1 MNLDPLVL
9 VIPLLITARAHSH
22 SVQSME
28 RYHEEYHRLRDKDAA
43 IVKSYTEIYAPA
55 MVSLM
60 ADGLAVLTLLVA
72 RIPMIQ
78 KLAWLCF
85 FWIASIFVSV
95 VTLHPIILAYT
106 PPPEEHSPHR
116 NTLERFMSWMMLA
129 GVLWLLWLYGWLPG
143 RVDALRLA
151 PRLAGHGAPRHR
163 RSPAAWSRWS
173 AAGCCRST
181 ASSAWRSAASPTR
194 SASSSGGSTC

>member
-1 MNLDPLVL
+1 
-9 VIPLLITARAHSH
+9 
-22 SVQSME
+22 
-28 RYHEEYHRLRDKDAA
+28 KDAA

-106 PPPEEHSPHR
+106 PPPEEHSSGKD
-116 NTLERFMSWMMLA
+116 TLERFMSWMTLA
-129 GVLWLLWLYGWLPG
+129 GVVWLVWLYGWLPG
-143 RVDALRLA
+143 ESLARGWLPGWPVTALLA
-151 PRLAGHGAPRHR
+151 VAFAG
-163 RSPAAWSRWS
+163 AAVELFTGIVLPIYGHLGMAISRFIDLF
-173 AAGCCRST
+173 GEFF
-181 ASSAWRSAASPTR
+181 
-194 SASSSGGSTC
+194 GQV